1 MVKRIFPF
9 TYRKIILSML
19 ILGIGILIYPL
30 LKSGY
35 ITNKPPWRLDAEYS
49 EQLTIDAGTSG
60 SLLAKTVDV
69 IRVYRTFQK
78 HDDMFSLSEL
88 FKNDLVFESTDK
100 QFIHRFVLAAQQII
114 MHIDCKKNKDN
125 EYYHVILLDNK
136 QMRAGYFLF
145 IRCEGG
151 QYAIVRSLQKNG
163 GSSIFYN
170 SSLLQIFKE
179 ELKLS
184 SQQAQKDGSRLT
196 R

>member
-1 MVKRIFPF
+1 
-9 TYRKIILSML
+9 ML
-19 ILGIGILIYPL
+19 ILGIGILVYPL

-35 ITNKPPWRLDAEYS
+35 NTNKTPWRLDAEYS
-49 EQLTIDAGTSG
+49 EQLTIDAGISG
-60 SLLAKTVDV
+60 SLIAKTVDV

-88 FKNDLVFESTDK
+88 FKKDLVFESTDK
-100 QFIHRFVLAAQQII
+100 QFIQRFVLAAQQII

-145 IRCEGG
+145 IRCESG
-151 QYAIVRSLQKNG
+151 QYAIVRSLQKSG
-163 GSSIFYN
+163 EASIYYN

-179 ELKLS
+179 ELKLIPKS
-184 SQQAQKDGSRLT
+184 IQIDTGKN
-196 R
+196 